1 MTATFRH
8 EGNGPWRRARRSVTG
23 TQEKGG
29 LGAEWNREEEE
40 MASEEGLE
48 GSGNMDIV
56 RAGTKHLN
64 LCQHLVKSSF
74 KSMHCRFLVEK
85 FKHKKRKTQP
95 SRRGE
100 SEAGLRGTFGKFSSQ
115 ASLQNT

>member
-1 MTATFRH
+1 MEKGQAKCDRNT
-8 EGNGPWRRARRSVTG
+8 E
-23 TQEKGG
+23 EKGG

-74 KSMHCRFLVEK
+74 KVCTVDSW
-85 FKHKKRKTQP
+85 
-95 SRRGE
+95 
-100 SEAGLRGTFGKFSSQ
+100 
-115 ASLQNT
+115 